1 MIDWFLYAYDKPR
14 KGHVFQKAYK
24 NTNLLANY
32 GTFAAKNWFYRVL
45 LALPILFLS
54 LYS

>member
-1 MIDWFLYAYDKPR
+1 MIDRFLCAYDKPR

-32 GTFAAKNWFYRVL
+32 GTFVAKNWFYRVL
-45 LALPILFLS
+45 LALLILFLS